1 MIFETL
7 KIKDLK
13 IGIGKL
19 VKMLRKQN
27 NLTQNDLAKALDLSR
42 LTIQNLEAGKNYT
55 IDTLLKILQHFDLIH
70 SLNEEITQYMA
81 ANENI
86 KSLY

>member
-27 NLTQNDLAKALDLSR
+27 NLTQNDLAEALDLSR

-55 IDTLLKILQHFDLIH
+55 
-70 SLNEEITQYMA
+70 
-81 ANENI
+81 
-86 KSLY
+86 